1 MSVDCGLEISW
12 RESTY
17 RRRLRGHG
25 FTLPGPQA
33 GGPVTGDRRMD
44 LALICIK
51 APSDLKRPPT
61 RTGGCVGVDLR
72 ATVLFLLR
80 LG

>member
-1 MSVDCGLEISW
+1 MAWKYLGENLHIGEGCEA
-12 RESTY
+12 T
-17 RRRLRGHG
+17 G

-72 ATVLFLLR
+72 ATVPSAIGLKT
-80 LG
+80 

>member
-1 MSVDCGLEISW
+1 M
-12 RESTY
+12 
-17 RRRLRGHG
+17 
-25 FTLPGPQA
+25 
-33 GGPVTGDRRMD
+33 TGDRRMD

-72 ATVLFLLR
+72 ATVPSAIGLKT
-80 LG
+80 